1 MIRVFDNRLIH
12 AVVVVGLALSLSG
25 CYYMQAARGQL
36 DVMNKREPIDDL
48 IDAGNTPAE
57 LSRRLQLVKEAR
69 QFSID
74 ELQLPDNDSYRT
86 YADVERDYVVW
97 NVFAAPE
104 FSLEPKSWCFPVAG
118 CVNYRGYFAE
128 EKARRKADR
137 LEGDGHDV
145 AVGGVAAYSTL
156 GKFSDPVLNTM
167 MRWEDVDLVA
177 VIFHELAHQV
187 LYVKGDSEFNE
198 SFATAV
204 EEFGIERWLNSR
216 DQPNELTSYRERREL
231 RERLMRHVGK
241 AQMDLEVIYSAPLSS
256 DEMRQQ
262 KKDRFDRL
270 NRDLAAELE
279 SAGRES
285 PAWLGD
291 GLNNARLAS
300 MSLYHGRLAEF
311 RALFAECDDNFA
323 CFYEQAD
330 NLANNE
336 RDAPHRK

>member
-1 MIRVFDNRLIH
+1 MIRVFDSWLIH
-12 AVVVVGLALSLSG
+12 TVVVIGLTLSVSG
-25 CYYMQAARGQL
+25 CYYVQAARGQL
-36 DVMNKREPIDDL
+36 EVMNKREPIDEV
-48 IDAGNTPAE
+48 IGAGDTPAE
-57 LSRRLQLVKEAR
+57 LSRRLQVVKEAR

-86 YADVERDYVVW
+86 YADIERDYVVW

-104 FSLEPKSWCFPVAG
+104 FSLEPMSWCFPVAG

-128 EKARRKADR
+128 DKARRKASR
-137 LEGDGHDV
+137 LEDDGLDV
-145 AVGGVAAYSTL
+145 TVGGVAAYSTL

-167 MRWEDVDLVA
+167 MHWEDVDLVA

-204 EEFGIERWLNSR
+204 EEFGIERWLSSR
-216 DQPNELTSYRERREL
+216 NQQTELTSYRERREL
-231 RERLMRHVGK
+231 RERLMQHIAEART
-241 AQMDLEVIYSAPLSS
+241 DLEVVYSASTSL
-256 DEMRQQ
+256 DEMRLQ
-262 KKDRFDRL
+262 KKNRFDRL
-270 NRDLAAELE
+270 HRDLAAEFE

-285 PAWLGD
+285 PAWLND

-311 RALFAECDDNFA
+311 RALFADCDDDIA
-323 CFYEQAD
+323 CFYERAGD
-330 NLANNE
+330 LAN
-336 RDAPHRK
+336 RI